1 MILRYCQLQRRYG
14 KCEWKDFLYTYGTFP
29 YLIILGLETT
39 ENRNLI
45 ERSRKSGIYSCR
57 HFKIIVIGRNT
68 HKM

>member
-1 MILRYCQLQRRYG
+1 MEG
-14 KCEWKDFLYTYGTFP
+14 FPLYIGTFP

-39 ENRNLI
+39 ENGNLI